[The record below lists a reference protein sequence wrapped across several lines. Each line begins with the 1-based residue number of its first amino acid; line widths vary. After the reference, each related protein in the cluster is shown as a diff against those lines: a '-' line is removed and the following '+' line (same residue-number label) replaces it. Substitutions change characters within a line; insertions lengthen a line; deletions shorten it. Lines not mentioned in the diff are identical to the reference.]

1 VTYGLRYDPKICEQC
16 ESVDCLINCQY
27 MDFQLPSAKTE
38 KMKIIRQEDSAVLHQ
53 CVTCYACEE
62 YCPNGNHPFYQ
73 IVDLQEKR
81 GISPAPLPIVKQQII
96 MMQEKGDLRPK
107 KVEAPLI
114 NMCAF
119 PMLTGC
125 IHGKL
130 FEGASTIA
138 SNDIFC
144 NIMWL
149 HFAKNSVIRER
160 VPRIV
165 DRLQNFFLAENKI
178 EEMVCFHD
186 ECYGTYTQLAPAF
199 GIDVPFR
206 PIHLFEY
213 LNQRLDILKDDI
225 QPLGV
230 KIAYQ
235 RPCSNRLVPETDAM
249 LDDIFRKI
257 GVERADREFDRKNTL
272 CCGGVLKAH
281 QRDDLVDEI
290 QEKNINDM
298 LKSGAT
304 FVVFNCPFCMFTLGE
319 AVAEKGL
326 MPILVSDLCQSAI
339 KQR

>member
-1 VTYGLRYDPKICEQC
+1 
-16 ESVDCLINCQY
+16 
-27 MDFQLPSAKTE
+27 
-38 KMKIIRQEDSAVLHQ
+38 MKIVHQEDSDILRNCA
-53 CVTCYACEE
+53 TCYACEE
-62 YCPNGNHPFYQ
+62 YCPNNNHPFYQ

-81 GISPAPLPIVKQQII
+81 GVLPAPLPIIKQQVI
-96 MMQEKGDLRPK
+96 MMQGKGDLQPQK
-107 KVEAPLI
+107 KEAPLI

-125 IHGKL
+125 IRGKL

-149 HFAKNSVIRER
+149 HFARNSVIRER
-160 VPRIV
+160 VPKVI
-165 DRLQNFFLAENKI
+165 DKLQNFFLAENKI
-178 EEMVCFHD
+178 DEMVCFHD

-199 GIDVPFR
+199 GIEVPFR
-206 PIHLFEY
+206 SIHLFEY
-213 LNQRLDILKDDI
+213 LNQRLDALKDSI
-225 QPLGV
+225 RPLNV

-257 GVERADREFDRKNTL
+257 GAERADRKYDRKNTL
-272 CCGGVLKAH
+272 CCGGVLMAH
-281 QRDDLVDEI
+281 QRHELVDEI

-298 LKSGAT
+298 VESGAT

-319 AVAEKGL
+319 AVAERGL
-326 MPILVSDLCQSAI
+326 MPILVSDLCQTAI
-339 KQR
+339 A